1 MDILNTILGGVSNG
15 LYKLYPELDI
25 FSEFVPEKLPQRCFL
40 IGFAGEPIINKH
52 LGERY
57 KISGKIDIAYY
68 VPKKTKELNEEFNK
82 VFCTLAFELQNVE
95 HEEIRIRLFSHE
107 RQVVDDVLHDICSFE
122 SFITKVNDSPMI
134 NNISVNKEGIE

>member
-1 MDILNTILGGVSNG
+1 MDILNSILAGVSNG

-25 FSEFVPEKLPQRCFL
+25 FSEFVPEELPDRCFL

-57 KISGKIDIAYY
+57 KITGKIDIAYF
-68 VPKKTKELNEEFNK
+68 VPKKANELNEEFNK
-82 VFCTLAFELQNVE
+82 VFCNLAFELQNVE
-95 HEEIRIRLFSHE
+95 YEGIRIRLFSHE
-107 RQVVDDVLHDICSFE
+107 RQVVDEVLHDICSFE
-122 SFITKVNDSPMI
+122 SFVVKVDNSPMI